1 MTVIKLCGLCTK
13 EDAIAAGLA
22 KPDIAGMILSSG
34 FRRSITEE
42 KARSIR
48 KALDQEIA
56 LAGVFVNEPA
66 ESIISFVRNG
76 IIDLVQLHGTE
87 DEACLQH
94 LRTAL
99 PGITLIKAFRIQ
111 TAEDLRNAE
120 QSSADRI
127 LLDGGTG
134 EGKTFDWRLLQGC
147 GREYILAGGL
157 TPENVQQAIAFLHP
171 YGVDTSSGIET
182 GGRKDPEKMKAFVRA
197 VREEEKRK

>member
-1 MTVIKLCGLCTK
+1 MTVVKLCGLCTK

-76 IIDLVQLHGTE
+76 IIDLVQLHGAE
-87 DEACLQH
+87 DEFYIQNLKAE
-94 LRTAL
+94 L
-99 PGITLIKAFRIQ
+99 PGVQVIKAFRICSM
-111 TAEDLRNAE
+111 ADVKKAE
-120 QSSADRI
+120 QSTADLI

-134 EGKTFDWRLLQGC
+134 EGKTFDWSLL
-147 GREYILAGGL
+147 RECRRDFILAGGL

-182 GGRKDPEKMKAFVRA
+182 EGRKDPEKMIAFVRA